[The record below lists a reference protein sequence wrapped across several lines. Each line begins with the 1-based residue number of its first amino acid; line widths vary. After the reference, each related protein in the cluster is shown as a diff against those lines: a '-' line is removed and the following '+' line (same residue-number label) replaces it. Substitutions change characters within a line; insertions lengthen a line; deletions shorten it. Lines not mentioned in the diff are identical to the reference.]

1 MKLTKTKLKQIIKEE
16 LGKVLK
22 EFGPSKFGGSEW
34 ATPDDTGPDAL
45 QRELYKTTEK
55 LNYFIDGLT
64 GGSIN
69 VADLLSTSRPA
80 PGAPGAETHA
90 RYRALVDDFEQL
102 QKEWQTVNADL
113 SGLEFEAVKNA
124 YVEMEDTHGKLLS
137 TIERMRN

>member
-1 MKLTKTKLKQIIKEE
+1 MKLTETRLKRIIREE
-16 LGKVLK
+16 LTKVLK
-22 EFGPSKFGGSEW
+22 EFGPSEFGGPEW
-34 ATPDDTGPDAL
+34 ATPHDSGPDAL

-55 LNYFIDGLT
+55 LNYFIDGLK

-90 RYRALVDDFEQL
+90 QYRALVDDFEQL
-102 QKEWQTVNADL
+102 TKEWSAVSADL

-124 YVEMEDTHGKLLS
+124 YVEMEDTHGELIS
-137 TIERMRN
+137 AIERLRN